1 MGYAHLTE
9 DERYTIY
16 EMRKEHHTLEEI
28 AQALGRHKST
38 ISRELRRNRGERG
51 YRPRQAHA
59 LSQARRACNGRRLA
73 ASVWAFA
80 RRKLKADWSP
90 EQIAGRARCSGQ
102 GRISHETIYQRVY
115 ADKRAGGTLW
125 RHLRCQKKRR
135 KRYGSGRE
143 RRGQIPG
150 RVSIEARPMVV
161 ERKARVGDWEGDTMI
176 GAGRSA
182 ALVTLAERKTQ
193 YLALGKVHRKTAAAV
208 AERAIAGL
216 RPLKAL
222 VHTLTFDNGS
232 EFAAH
237 QRIARALDT
246 AIYFA
251 HPYRSWERGLN
262 EQVNGLIRQYFPK
275 KSCFAKITAAKLRQV
290 MERLNNR
297 PRKSLGYRTPK
308 EMLLAA
314 ARRKGVAL
322 RI

>member
-1 MGYAHLTE
+1 MGYTHLTE

-16 EMRKEHHTLEEI
+16 EMRKEDHTLEEI
-28 AQALGRHKST
+28 GQTLGRDKST

-51 YRPRQAHA
+51 YRPRQAHWLA
-59 LSQARRACNGRRLA
+59 QARRACNGRRLG
-73 ASVWAFA
+73 ASAWAFA
-80 RRKLKADWSP
+80 RRKLKEDWSP
-90 EQIAGRARCSGQ
+90 EQIAGRTRRSGH
-102 GRISHETIYQRVY
+102 GRISHETIYRRVY

-125 RHLRCQKKRR
+125 THLRCQKKRR
-135 KRYGSGRE
+135 KRYGSGQE

-150 RVSIEARPMVV
+150 RVSIEARPQIV

-176 GAGRSA
+176 GAGRRQ

-193 YLALGKVHRKTAAAV
+193 YLALGKVNRKTAAAV
-208 AERAIAGL
+208 AERAIADL

-222 VHTLTFDNGS
+222 VHTLTVDNGS

-237 QRIARALDT
+237 ERIARTLDT
-246 AIYFA
+246 AVYFA

-275 KSCFAKITAAKLRQV
+275 KFCFAKITAAKLRRV

-314 ARRKGVAL
+314 AKRKGVAL